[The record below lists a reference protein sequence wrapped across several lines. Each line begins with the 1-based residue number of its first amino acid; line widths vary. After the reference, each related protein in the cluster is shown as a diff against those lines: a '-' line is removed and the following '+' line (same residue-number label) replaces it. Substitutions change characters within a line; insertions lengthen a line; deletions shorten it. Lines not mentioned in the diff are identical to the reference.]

1 MFCLKCGEVIPDG
14 STICPKCGADPAEKK
29 GEVSTAD
36 IERKKNLWTKMPKA
50 AKFGIAGVIAV
61 VVIVLII
68 NGIGKAALRRDIQ
81 RAWLDTDGTIL
92 KVLDITD
99 DKISRM
105 IKSNTGWRLDTG
117 GWIQRSEDL
126 TIRLSVQTK

>member
-1 MFCLKCGEVIPDG
+1 MPKVRCRSGGE
-14 STICPKCGADPAEKK
+14 K
-29 GEVSTAD
+29 GEDSTAD
-36 IERKKNLWTKMPKA
+36 IEQKKNLWTKMPQSSQ
-50 AKFGIAGVIAV
+50 FGIAGVIAV

-99 DKISRM
+99 
-105 IKSNTGWRLDTG
+105 
-117 GWIQRSEDL
+117 
-126 TIRLSVQTK
+126 